1 MAYERLTERKANGNT
16 KHGKCYTKIY
26 GVWHG
31 IKQRCFDE
39 NRPEYERY
47 GGRGITMFADWLDFE
62 NFYKWAINSGY
73 KEGLSID
80 RIDNNG
86 NYEPSNCRWVT
97 RKEQQNNTRYNHYI
111 EINGV
116 SKTITE
122 WAKENNI
129 RVDTFWLR
137 VKKGWVGEKLLT
149 PPMANKQR
157 NMKRL
162 EGNTND

>member
-1 MAYERLTERKANGNT
+1 MMEYETVTTKGNT

-31 IKQRCFDE
+31 IKQRCFDK

-47 GGRGITMFADWLDFE
+47 GGRGITMFVDWLDFE
-62 NFYKWAINSGY
+62 TFYKWAIENGY

-80 RIDNNG
+80 RIDNDG
-86 NYEPSNCRWVT
+86 NYEPSNCRWST

-157 NMKRL
+157 NMKKIR
-162 EGNTND
+162 GKNK